1 MYDQSAYLPYLYDT
15 VYHLGV
21 DPALVGLSMFYAIN
35 LVGLLQF
42 VIRTSADVENLV
54 REISCVVL

>member
-1 MYDQSAYLPYLYDT
+1 
-15 VYHLGV
+15 
-21 DPALVGLSMFYAIN
+21 MFYAIN

-54 REISCVVL
+54 REMS